1 MGVILGARKAMLLPA
16 SRSQNAATTLFRLN
30 KNSREGV
37 ARLLKR
43 YIDFWKLVAQSVLYT
58 PSLISLQLL

>member
-1 MGVILGARKAMLLPA
+1 MLLPA

-58 PSLISLQLL
+58 PSLISLQQL